1 MSARIVLHGKQA
13 ANQELR
19 DAVAAARERQ
29 QDVEV
34 RVTWEA
40 GDAQR
45 LAREAAGQGVERVI
59 AGGGDGTIN
68 EVLRGLLE
76 ADFLGV
82 LGVLPLGTANDFAG
96 SAMIPAGMGASLDL
110 ALRAEP
116 VACDVGWVNERVFL
130 NVATGGFGTEVTTN
144 TDPALKEMLGGAA
157 YFLTGVSR
165 FASLQPSRARVESAD
180 GVWEGEL
187 LALAVG
193 NGRQAGGGQVMCPDA
208 HIDDGLLDVTIIPYL
223 DTMNLVD
230 ALRSALD
237 GSGALDALSVRW
249 RVPELKVSADEELT
263 LNLDGE
269 PATGKTHRFRVEP
282 DRLRLALPAEAP
294 LLTSPQDSQSTG

>member
-1 MSARIVLHGKQA
+1 M
-13 ANQELR
+13 E
-19 DAVAAARERQ
+19 AARERGSR
-29 QDVEV
+29 VEV

-45 LAREAAGQGVERVI
+45 FAREAAAEGVDRVI

-76 ADFLGV
+76 ADFRGV
-82 LGVLPLGTANDFAG
+82 LGVLPLGTANDFAR
-96 SAMIPAGMGASLDL
+96 SASIPAAMDASLEL
-110 ALRAEP
+110 ALSAE
-116 VACDVGWVNERVFL
+116 ATECDVGWVNERVFL

-144 TDPALKEMLGGAA
+144 TDPTLKDMLGGAA

-165 FASLQPSRARVESAD
+165 FASLEPSFARIESPE
-180 GVWEGEL
+180 GIWEGNL

-208 HIDDGLLDVTIIPYL
+208 HMNDGLLDVTIIPYL

-230 ALRSALD
+230 GLRAMLD

-269 PATGKTHRFRVEP
+269 PATGKTHHFRVEP
-282 DRLRLALPAEAP
+282 KRVRLALPAGAP
-294 LLTSPQDSQSTG
+294 LLASAP